1 MRKRGSK
8 ITKSCVGAPGSDRSI
23 SAPLGATSPGSLDL
37 SGLSFESR
45 DMEGACFADSLL
57 HGASFKDANLQVSVG
72 AVGSHVVRMPRSR
85 ARTPRALRAT
95 PREADDLN
103 AINSLLL
110 PMTAM
115 VQWALTSCCRA

>member
-1 MRKRGSK
+1 MR
-8 ITKSCVGAPGSDRSI
+8 IPPPCPSDCLL
-23 SAPLGATSPGSLDL
+23 PPSPGSLDL

-95 PREADDLN
+95 PRERSRRLECHQLVVVTDDGDG
-103 AINSLLL
+103 AVGVDIVL
-110 PMTAM
+110 PR
-115 VQWALTSCCRA
+115 VGGVVSSR